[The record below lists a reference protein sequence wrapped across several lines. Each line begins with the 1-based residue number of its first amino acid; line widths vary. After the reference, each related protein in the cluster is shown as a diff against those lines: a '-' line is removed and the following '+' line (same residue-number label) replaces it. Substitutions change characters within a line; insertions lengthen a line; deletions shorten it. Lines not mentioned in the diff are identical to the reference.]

1 MALPLRPG
9 YFVPQVSANPYV
21 QLCGHI
27 FIVCFAAAKL
37 TKIAE
42 IPKEIWPIPKNG
54 LPLSQ
59 RLKPMTA
66 DTKEIINR
74 SKVWRWLPTL
84 YFAEA
89 VPYAVINVLTVLMYT
104 RMDIDLEMM
113 TFWTGLLYLPWVIK
127 PLWSPFVDV
136 FSTKRRWVLHM
147 QNFMAVSFLLVALLI
162 SSSMFFVSTI
172 IIFFVAAFLSATHDI
187 AADGYYMLGLSDHEQ
202 AEYVGWRSTFYRLG
216 NIFVSGALI
225 YMAGYLE
232 EYSAGSGGQISIG
245 DISFAWQTVMLVVA
259 VIMGG
264 LAIYHRFRMPK
275 ASLDR
280 PRGEHNVRQ
289 VLTDLGQT
297 FATFFTK
304 KGVWCALLFM
314 LLYRLPE
321 ALCIKIVSP
330 FLVGDRAAGGLAMST
345 KDVGIA
351 NGVTGVVALLLGGI
365 LGGYLIAR
373 GGLKKWLWPMA
384 LSLTLPCALYTL
396 LAVLMPQTDT
406 LGLLFINACIFVE
419 QFGYGFGFTAF
430 MLYLIYFSEGKWKT
444 SHYAFCTGFMALGM
458 MLPGMFSG
466 LLFNLISDINLFGF
480 AGPQGYINY
489 FTLVVICSVFTCI
502 ACLLV
507 KIDPGFG
514 KKTVKK

>member
-1 MALPLRPG
+1 
-9 YFVPQVSANPYV
+9 
-21 QLCGHI
+21 
-27 FIVCFAAAKL
+27 
-37 TKIAE
+37 
-42 IPKEIWPIPKNG
+42 
-54 LPLSQ
+54 
-59 RLKPMTA
+59 MTA
-66 DTKEIINR
+66 DTKETINR

-162 SSSMFFVSTI
+162 SSSMFFVSTV